1 MSRCDPYQARENL
14 ADTVAVPE
22 EDSVIVETEKVAK
35 LVVYFCSDAG
45 SIANG
50 AAWTADGGQTA
61 N

>member
-1 MSRCDPYQARENL
+1 MI
-14 ADTVAVPE
+14 
-22 EDSVIVETEKVAK
+22 IVETEKVAK
-35 LVVYFCSDAG
+35 LVMYFCSDAG